1 MVTRVK
7 TVARNITP
15 GPESS
20 FRALVRTF
28 VRRARGRIESFS
40 NRFRICIESDLN
52 LGAKNRTE
60 VEEWGALG
68 APLEERE
75 EFEDLAGNM
84 LSIMADRN
92 GSVGESRRASFGPG
106 SSLGRCTFLKLER
119 EQ

>member
-52 LGAKNRTE
+52 LGAKNRIDMY
-60 VEEWGALG
+60 ALG
-68 APLEERE
+68 VLKGPSL
-75 EFEDLAGNM
+75 GK
-84 LSIMADRN
+84 DR
-92 GSVGESRRASFGPG
+92 VRG
-106 SSLGRCTFLKLER
+106 SSGEYFEHYGRPKRLGG
-119 EQ
+119 